1 MLLSITSRYKNE
13 QEVRESARIKIL
25 KEGKVLEII
34 GAEVRDTARYMCVA
48 RNLAGETEKS
58 FDLDIQGI

>member
-1 MLLSITSRYKNE
+1 MK
-13 QEVRESARIKIL
+13 VL

-34 GAEVRDTARYMCVA
+34 GAEVKDSAHYMCVA

-58 FDLDIQGI
+58 FNLDIQGNKHEDKG